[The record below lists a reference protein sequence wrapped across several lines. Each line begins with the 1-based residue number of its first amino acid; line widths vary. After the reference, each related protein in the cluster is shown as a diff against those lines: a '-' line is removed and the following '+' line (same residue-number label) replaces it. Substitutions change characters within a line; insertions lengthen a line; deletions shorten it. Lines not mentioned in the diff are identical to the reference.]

1 MLFLVGY
8 LGVGVEIP
16 RGGRCV
22 TSRRRM
28 RPGSVRSSRVER
40 IYDDLLGAFN
50 FSSTKRTTL
59 SFGILQTAII
69 SHNINAR
76 MCLCKKSF
84 YRHEIIGDIFIA
96 MCAIHSS
103 VKLSHTL
110 KCKAESN

>member
-40 IYDDLLGAFN
+40 IYDDLAFN
-50 FSSTKRTTL
+50 LSSTKRTTL
-59 SFGILQTAII
+59 SFGILQ
-69 SHNINAR
+69 
-76 MCLCKKSF
+76 
-84 YRHEIIGDIFIA
+84 
-96 MCAIHSS
+96 SS
-103 VKLSHTL
+103 QSGTTLIRYIYLLGNLSVIVM
-110 KCKAESN
+110 K

>member
-28 RPGSVRSSRVER
+28 RSGSVRSSRVER

-50 FSSTKRTTL
+50 LSSTKRTTL
-59 SFGILQTAII
+59 SFGILQA
-69 SHNINAR
+69 ADQAQR
-76 MCLCKKSF
+76 
-84 YRHEIIGDIFIA
+84 
-96 MCAIHSS
+96 
-103 VKLSHTL
+103 
-110 KCKAESN
+110 